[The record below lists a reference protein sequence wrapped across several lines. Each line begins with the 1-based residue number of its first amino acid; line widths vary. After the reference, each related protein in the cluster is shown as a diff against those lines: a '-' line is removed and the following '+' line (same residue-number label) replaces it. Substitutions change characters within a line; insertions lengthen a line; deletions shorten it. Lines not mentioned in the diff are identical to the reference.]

1 MHLLWGP
8 FSCAGSSWKRPEV
21 SPGVS
26 LSCWT
31 APSAGPSCSKQQGI
45 DSRSYSI
52 TRLVHLW
59 AGDQGIRQA
68 CALLWAEASSH

>member
-1 MHLLWGP
+1 MLD
-8 FSCAGSSWKRPEV
+8 SAISWPI
-21 SPGVS
+21 
-26 LSCWT
+26 L
-31 APSAGPSCSKQQGI
+31 QQAARI